1 MGATAATELPS
12 SRSMA
17 VASSRVRFCVA
28 PDPVAT
34 PCMAMEPGRTISRFE
49 PRLSICCAT
58 FACAP
63 WPMETVA
70 ITAATA
76 ITIPSIASSE
86 RSLFLR
92 SARSA
97 VRSEATAFTP
107 SAPAQLA
114 AHRARDGGAP
124 VPLARAD
131 ALVEQRQLDVLHRGG
146 AREEVEPLEHEPDL
160 LAAHAGELIAREPAD
175 VASGH

>member
-114 AHRARDGGAP
+114 AHRARDGGA
-124 VPLARAD
+124 RG
-131 ALVEQRQLDVLHRGG
+131 ERQLDVRHRGG